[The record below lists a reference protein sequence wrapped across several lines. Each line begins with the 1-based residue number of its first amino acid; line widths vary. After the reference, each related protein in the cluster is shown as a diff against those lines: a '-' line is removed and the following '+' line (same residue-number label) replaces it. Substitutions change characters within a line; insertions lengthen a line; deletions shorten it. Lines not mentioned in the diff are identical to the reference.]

1 MRISI
6 FSLFRDS
13 METLNECL
21 NNLEA
26 LESTGDFEL
35 TYFFYENDSTD
46 KTPEVLKKW
55 INGRRG
61 KLLSEKNNSPKYGST
76 LDPQR
81 MLLMSNVR
89 NKMLSIDKHKD
100 SEYSIIFDSDISFNS
115 NIINDFLIYEKLNF
129 SMLTSNI
136 RQNVPCKMGS
146 GKNDSYY
153 DSSILYDTNGLN
165 CMTWSDNPF
174 YEDSD
179 RSAFERGDPVEVLSA
194 FGSFAFVKTSYLHNC
209 KWSSKGESEHLSF
222 CRDLRKYAPIY
233 LIPNIRPTVNIKQK
247 KWDHEDKVIQHQK
260 KLLKNKWNR
269 FLLKTNNLN
278 YNKL

>member
-13 METLNECL
+13 IQTVHECL
-21 NNLEA
+21 KNLEG
-26 LESTGDFEL
+26 LEDTGDFDL
-35 TYFFYENDSTD
+35 SYFFYENDSID
-46 KTPEVLKKW
+46 GTPEILKEW
-55 INGRRG
+55 IKSRDGE
-61 KLLSEKNNSPKYGST
+61 LLSEKNNSPKYGST
-76 LDPQR
+76 LEPKR
-81 MLLMSNVR
+81 MLAMSNAR
-89 NKMLSIDKHKD
+89 NKMLSIDKRKD
-100 SEYSIIFDSDISFNS
+100 SEYSIIFDSDVSFSS
-115 NIINDFLIYEKLNF
+115 NIINNFLNYKKLNF

-153 DSSILYDTNGLN
+153 DSSILYDTNGVN

-174 YEDSD
+174 YEKSD
-179 RSAFERGDPVEVLSA
+179 RDNFEKGNPVEVLSA
-194 FGSFAFVKTSYLHNC
+194 FGSFAFLKTSYLHKC

-233 LIPNIRPTVNIKQK
+233 LIPNIRPTVNIEQK
-247 KWDHEDKVIQHQK
+247 KWDHEDKVIEHQK

-269 FLLKTNNLN
+269 FLLKTNNLS